1 MQYSTR
7 QGYPPGEFS
16 PAPEKRRST
25 GRGRQ
30 GRATPCALSLRFRSP
45 RPAARAARAG
55 SCSGAGWGCRRASQP
70 LYICVGGRFCHR
82 MSCCRF
88 PLGLQQGRLF
98 PYVVSL
104 YCSPVSS
111 FTYCIPDPSGCVQI
125 IASFPVSVSPFSNF
139 APFALLQLALIQLG

>member
-7 QGYPPGEFS
+7 EGYPHAKFS
-16 PAPEKRRST
+16 PAPQKRRST

-30 GRATPCALSLRFRSP
+30 GRLCPARFLCASAPLAPRLEQPARVRVLARVGAAGGPPSP
-45 RPAARAARAG
+45 
-55 SCSGAGWGCRRASQP
+55 
-70 LYICVGGRFCHR
+70 YIYVREGRFATGCP
-82 MSCCRF
+82 CCRF

-111 FTYCIPDPSGCVQI
+111 FTYCIPDPSGCVQS